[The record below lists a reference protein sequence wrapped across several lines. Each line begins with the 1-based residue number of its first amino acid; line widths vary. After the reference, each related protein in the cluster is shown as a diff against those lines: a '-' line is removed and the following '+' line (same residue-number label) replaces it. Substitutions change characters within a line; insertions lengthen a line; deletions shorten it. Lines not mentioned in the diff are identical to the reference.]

1 MVLEMELGPDAHGE
15 HVVACRQ
22 NGSAVRIIVAV
33 ASILALVATI
43 TTTASSKRSSLR
55 SSLLSWNNFAD
66 DGAGVLGGQQH
77 GVSEIITSCDADDPG
92 MFVCVCKCKHVYQI
106 VCMYL
111 CIWTHTF
118 TRSLSHAPTH
128 TNSVHLSNF
137 NERICKGA
145 VGQQSELEE

>member
-1 MVLEMELGPDAHGE
+1 MELGPDAHGE
-15 HVVACRQ
+15 HVVARRQ

-92 MFVCVCKCKHVYQI
+92 MFVC
-106 VCMYL
+106 MYVL
-111 CIWTHTF
+111 LMQAI
-118 TRSLSHAPTH
+118 
-128 TNSVHLSNF
+128 
-137 NERICKGA
+137 
-145 VGQQSELEE
+145 